1 MNKNVKGELERINQ
15 QLKELASIYKNA
27 VSNSGISENE
37 LWIWYTL
44 VNMGDKYSQ
53 QDICSM
59 WSFSKQTVNT
69 IVTHMVKNNYV
80 TLEVVPGTRNRKE
93 IHLTVEGR
101 KFGESIITPIV
112 EAEARA
118 IEHLTSKEKFVFY
131 AVLKKYTDNLKAEIY
146 GSAS

>member
-1 MNKNVKGELERINQ
+1 MNKNVKEELERINQ
-15 QLKELASIYKNA
+15 QLKELAGIYKNA

-44 VNMGDKYSQ
+44 INMGDKYSQ

-93 IHLTVEGR
+93 IHLTDEGR

-112 EAEARA
+112 KAEARA
-118 IEHLTSKEKFVFY
+118 LEHLTSKEKFVFY

-146 GSAS
+146 SSET